1 LNEKGEKCEPEGR
14 RGEREF
20 ERWSNGEKLRWR
32 RKP

>member
-1 LNEKGEKCEPEGR
+1 MKKCEPEGR
-14 RGEREF
+14 RGEREI